1 MEAIKW
7 TRRKQEKGILCH
19 TYLELPPVEG
29 REGNPDVISL
39 LVAVLIWK
47 WRHFPAEG

>member
-7 TRRKQEKGILCH
+7 TRRKQEKGIVCH
-19 TYLELPPVEG
+19 IYLGLPPMEG
-29 REGNPDVISL
+29 KEENPDILSL

-47 WRHFPAEG
+47 